1 MSSSSSAYK
10 TAIKQLLARIQIN
23 SNDTNSIN
31 QLNTIIEQFLQSYR
45 LNGLLVECL
54 QFLIQIVKQIID
66 LYPTINDF
74 RPLIIQWLKF
84 KRDVEKKNK
93 EFFESKLKLRS
104 FLDVAI
110 PSSFNRTSTRAK
122 DFLLCELYE
131 YRNANIKSTQ
141 MIDER
146 RALVRSLYEQFFDDG
161 SNHFLCAR
169 ILLEQI
175 KLDLASGN
183 TLDIDE
189 SNNLANHLRKCSP
202 TIDDIHSIVQRLW
215 LYTEYYLI
223 KFQVYYSKLT
233 NDMSKKIKQD
243 YEEQKRQAA
252 ENNSINQL
260 ETFHAESMTME
271 AHKMLGK
278 YSEKSLISTLF
289 KSWDIIKSQSLSL
302 CTIEILKRVSTI
314 YPNEIDIFYSNV
326 HTIAAL
332 FDLFQ
337 YYSQAIEIYCYLLD
351 LLPSNHSSRMTILT
365 ACNQLAN
372 KCSIN
377 LEERYKPLITVSS
390 RDYPKSSTQI
400 SAFDIDEALN
410 LITTAEN
417 LLHIKDFSSCKK
429 TLEILEKRPIVSCA
443 YADSFFVRSYLYNL
457 QSKLV
462 LNDDEQL
469 KDFNRNDFLALIEES
484 RSYCAQDLRT
494 SLDIIDVNRLPELS
508 QLQLTPLVLHALQT
522 YLSQV
527 AYLILLNFEIGLYR
541 NAKNYLLVGLEISVY
556 LHAKRWF
563 TFFLALNAQFF
574 IVSHQPDCA
583 RRKLEQFSHHLSTLD
598 ICTDRQYDLFIDFIY
613 SWYDY
618 IKLEYDYHTHSYDQI
633 RYICETKLYNEYK
646 QHNLSFNWH
655 RILYHRIH
663 ILYRLTCF
671 QQLRK
676 YGKLFENKKRLI
688 WNNLSNSNK
697 YTEFTFWTD
706 SWISFLNLIEDQPPE
721 ILDKSS
727 LWLHPIIIPD
737 ESNLT
742 CLSEWTA
749 MNNDK
754 HQQQQTD
761 SKWNNILSPPQI
773 NTGQPFDLNSMT
785 TDEILSLTNQPL
797 VIKTKTKKLIDT
809 PRGKTPFQLDNQKTL
824 STPNKSSS
832 SSTTTSN
839 LMSTFRNKIPID
851 STLASPICTP
861 NRTGKKLPPLGIT
874 NSNTSSTRPRRAA
887 AIKAD
892 ERIQKIRHDDIVDEN
907 LHQIN
912 TNRNS
917 PQILS
922 TKHLDENNHKSI
934 ELLIDQIDSLH
945 IERKLKFDD
954 DDDDDDTEKDINIL
968 IKSNEKLLQQCM
980 QLHDRLSYAPNA
992 KLMRYL
998 AEYIILLSG
1007 DQDPWLIVSLI
1018 VGMQAIGFRYNALC
1032 IYQRKQRHNTNRSG
1046 TPLPTATNVSQ
1057 EHLSDYIDALHF
1069 RPLTISYL
1077 KDILINDLLPAKQ
1090 VCVCLHSFT
1099 LIHDQILA
1107 IQIRGNYYAPVIRR
1121 VIFPRLLIK
1130 KFHFLIESNTHT
1142 LHGIIDPN
1150 RYWAIRKYFE
1160 QLFEHLLED
1169 LNQIYLISPIRWWW
1183 LPETSIFDGKK
1194 SMIDDLLIPLTNS
1207 PQQRRFIEFFLHQTI
1222 FYLSSLDDIRQE
1234 LSINLPSSIYSQ
1246 LVSSRLIERLFEF
1259 KQRTYT
1265 TTTSSSSN
1273 LRSPQNLLLFL
1284 DNHLHIFP
1292 WEQLHCMTSLFR
1304 RIVIYRLPSLLLLDG
1319 MHKYYYNNSSSET
1332 EQQINIENNDMTIIP
1347 MEKTFYHHIDVDK
1360 GYYIV
1365 DPGNDLPRTKERFR
1379 KFQNEKPDLIEKWNG
1394 VIERFP
1400 TNDAIK
1406 DIFKSKDVLLY
1417 MGHGSGSQ
1425 FYPVDDVQKNSSRLC
1440 VLLMGCSSARLQ
1452 SLGDFEVFGMPFAYL
1467 TCGAA
1472 TILGCLWDVTDR
1484 DIDSLTFFLL
1494 EQLKAGASL
1503 GEALRY
1509 GRDLCKLKC
1518 LNGAAPVIYGLPVRA
1533 R

>member
-1 MSSSSSAYK
+1 M
-10 TAIKQLLARIQIN
+10 
-23 SNDTNSIN
+23 
-31 QLNTIIEQFLQSYR
+31 
-45 LNGLLVECL
+45 
-54 QFLIQIVKQIID
+54 
-66 LYPTINDF
+66 
-74 RPLIIQWLKF
+74 
-84 KRDVEKKNK
+84 
-93 EFFESKLKLRS
+93 
-104 FLDVAI
+104 
-110 PSSFNRTSTRAK
+110 
-122 DFLLCELYE
+122 
-131 YRNANIKSTQ
+131 
-141 MIDER
+141 
-146 RALVRSLYEQFFDDG
+146 
-161 SNHFLCAR
+161 
-169 ILLEQI
+169 
-175 KLDLASGN
+175 
-183 TLDIDE
+183 
-189 SNNLANHLRKCSP
+189 
-202 TIDDIHSIVQRLW
+202 
-215 LYTEYYLI
+215 
-223 KFQVYYSKLT
+223 
-233 NDMSKKIKQD
+233 
-243 YEEQKRQAA
+243 
-252 ENNSINQL
+252 
-260 ETFHAESMTME
+260 
-271 AHKMLGK
+271 
-278 YSEKSLISTLF
+278 
-289 KSWDIIKSQSLSL
+289 
-302 CTIEILKRVSTI
+302 
-314 YPNEIDIFYSNV
+314 
-326 HTIAAL
+326 
-332 FDLFQ
+332 
-337 YYSQAIEIYCYLLD
+337 EIYHYLLD

-377 LEERYKPLITVSS
+377 LEDRYKPLITVSS
-390 RDYPKSSTQI
+390 RDYPKASTQI
-400 SAFDIDEALN
+400 SAFDVDEALN

-417 LLHIKDFSSCKK
+417 FLHIKDFSSCKK
-429 TLEILEKRPIVSCA
+429 TLELLEIRPIVSCA
-443 YADSFFVRSYLYNL
+443 YADSFFVRSHLYNL
-457 QSKLV
+457 QSKLL

-469 KDFNRNDFLALIEES
+469 KDFNRNDFLALVEES

-494 SLDIIDVNRLPELS
+494 SLDIIDINRLSELT
-508 QLQLTPLVLHALQT
+508 QLQLTPLVLHALQN

-563 TFFLALNAQFF
+563 TFFLILNAQFF
-574 IVSHQPDCA
+574 ILSHQPDCA
-583 RRKLEQFSHHLSTLD
+583 RRKLEQFSQHLSTLD
-598 ICTDRQYDLFIDFIY
+598 ICTDRQQDLFIDFIH

-618 IKLEYDYHTHSYDQI
+618 IKLEYDYHTHAYDQI
-633 RYICETKLYNEYK
+633 RHICETKLYYEYK
-646 QHNLSFNWH
+646 QHNLSFDWH
-655 RILYHRIH
+655 RLLYHRIH

-676 YGKLFENKKRLI
+676 NGKSYENKKRLI
-688 WNNLSNSNK
+688 WNNLSNSDK

-706 SWISFLNLIEDQPPE
+706 AWISFLNLIEDQPPE

-727 LWLHPIIIPD
+727 LWLHPIIIPN
-737 ESNLT
+737 ESNIT
-742 CLSEWTA
+742 CLPEWTA
-749 MNNDK
+749 MNNNK
-754 HQQQQTD
+754 EEQQQQQQQQTD
-761 SKWNNILSPPQI
+761 NKWNNILSPPQV
-773 NTGQPFDLNSMT
+773 NTGQPFDLNSLT
-785 TDEILSLTNQPL
+785 TDEILSLTNEPIL
-797 VIKTKTKKLIDT
+797 LKTKTKKLIDT
-809 PRGKTPFQLDNQKTL
+809 PRGKTPFQLDNQKML
-824 STPNKSSS
+824 STPNKSSTS
-832 SSTTTSN
+832 ATTTSN
-839 LMSTFRNKIPID
+839 LMSTFRNKIPMD

-874 NSNTSSTRPRRAA
+874 NSNTSSSRPRRAA

-892 ERIQKIRHDDIVDEN
+892 ERIQKIRNDDIDEN
-907 LHQIN
+907 LHRIN

-917 PQILS
+917 PRILS
-922 TKHLDENNHKSI
+922 SRLDENNHEPI
-934 ELLIDQIDSLH
+934 ELLIDQIDALH
-945 IERKLKFDD
+945 IERKLQFDD
-954 DDDDDDTEKDINIL
+954 DDDDDNDNEKEINIL
-968 IKSNEKLLQQCM
+968 SKSNEKLLQQCI
-980 QLHDRLSYAPNA
+980 QLHDHLAYAPNA

-1007 DQDPWLIVSLI
+1007 DQDPWLTVSLI
-1018 VGMQAIGFRYNALC
+1018 VEMQAIGFRYNALC
-1032 IYQRKQRHNTNRSG
+1032 IYQRKKRHNSDRSG
-1046 TPLPTATNVSQ
+1046 TPLPAATNVSQ
-1057 EHLSDYIDALHF
+1057 EHLSHYIDALHF

-1099 LIHDQILA
+1099 LIRDQILA
-1107 IQIRGNYYAPVIRR
+1107 VQIRGNYYTPVIRR

-1160 QLFEHLLED
+1160 QLFERLVED
-1169 LNQIYLISPIRWWW
+1169 LNQIYLTSPMRWWW

-1194 SMIDDLLIPLTNS
+1194 AMIDDLLTPLTNS

-1246 LVSSRLIERLFEF
+1246 LVSSRLVERLFEF

-1265 TTTSSSSN
+1265 TSSN
-1273 LRSPQNLLLFL
+1273 LRSSQNLLLFL

-1319 MHKYYYNNSSSET
+1319 MHKYYCNTSSEL
-1332 EQQINIENNDMTIIP
+1332 EQQINIENNDVTIIP
-1347 MEKTFYHHIDVDK
+1347 IEKTFYHRIDVDK

>member
-10 TAIKQLLARIQIN
+10 TAIKQLITRIQIN

-45 LNGLLVECL
+45 LNGLLNECL
-54 QFLIQIVKQIID
+54 QFLIQIVKQIVD

-110 PSSFNRTSTRAK
+110 PASFNRTCSKAK

-146 RALVRSLYEQFFDDG
+146 RTLVRSLNEHFFGDG
-161 SNHFLCAR
+161 TNHFLCAR

-175 KLDLASGN
+175 KLDLACGN

-189 SNNLANHLRKCSP
+189 SNNLVNHLRKCSP
-202 TIDDIHSIVQRLW
+202 TVDDIHGIVQRLW

-252 ENNSINQL
+252 ENNAINQL

-278 YSEKSLISTLF
+278 FSEKSIMSTLF
-289 KSWDIIKSQSLSL
+289 KSWDIIKSKSTSS

-314 YPNEIDIFYSNV
+314 YPNEIDMFYFNV
-326 HTIAAL
+326 HTIGAL
-332 FDLFQ
+332 LDLFQ
-337 YYSQAIEIYCYLLD
+337 YCSEAMEIYRYLLD

-377 LEERYKPLITVSS
+377 LEDRYKPLVTVSS

-400 SAFDIDEALN
+400 SAFDVDEALN

-417 LLHIKDFSSCKK
+417 ALHIKNFSVCKK
-429 TLEILEKRPIVSCA
+429 TLETLEKRPIVSCS
-443 YADSFFVRSYLYNL
+443 YADSFFVRSHLYNL

-494 SLDIIDVNRLPELS
+494 SLDIVDVNRLPELT
-508 QLQLTPLVLHALQT
+508 QVQLTPIVLHALQT

-574 IVSHQPDCA
+574 ILSHQPDCA
-583 RRKLEQFSHHLSTLD
+583 RRKLDQFSHHLSTLD
-598 ICTDRQYDLFIDFIY
+598 VCIDRQQDLFIDFIH
-613 SWYDY
+613 SWREYV
-618 IKLEYDYHTHSYDQI
+618 KLEYDYHTHSYDQI
-633 RYICETKLYNEYK
+633 RHICETKLFYEYK
-646 QHNLSFNWH
+646 QHDLSFHWH
-655 RILYHRIH
+655 RLLYHRLH

-671 QQLRK
+671 QQLRRN
-676 YGKLFENKKRLI
+676 GKSFENKKRLI
-688 WNNLSNSNK
+688 WNNASTSDK
-697 YTEFTFWTD
+697 YTEFAFWTD
-706 SWISFLNLIEDQPPE
+706 SWLSFLTLIEDQSPE

-727 LWLHPIIIPD
+727 LWLHPIIVPE

-742 CLSEWTA
+742 CLPEWAT
-749 MNNDK
+749 MNHK
-754 HQQQQTD
+754 KEQHQQQQQPTD
-761 SKWNNILSPPQI
+761 SKWNNILSPPQV

-785 TDEILSLTNQPL
+785 TEEILSLTNEP
-797 VIKTKTKKLIDT
+797 ISFKTKTKRLLET
-809 PRGKTPFQLDNQKTL
+809 PRGKTPFQLDNQKVL

-832 SSTTTSN
+832 STAST
-839 LMSTFRNKIPID
+839 LMSTFRNKMQID
-851 STLASPICTP
+851 SSLSSPICTP
-861 NRTGKKLPPLGIT
+861 NRTGKKLPPLSLA
-874 NSNTSSTRPRRAA
+874 NSNTSSRPRRAA

-892 ERIQKIRHDDIVDEN
+892 ERIQKIRNEDHPEESFHR
-907 LHQIN
+907 L
-912 TNRNS
+912 TTSRNS
-917 PQILS
+917 PRTLPS
-922 TKHLDENNHKSI
+922 RLDENNQEPI
-934 ELLIDQIDSLH
+934 ELLIDQIDALH
-945 IERKLKFDD
+945 IERKLQFDD
-954 DDDDDDTEKDINIL
+954 DEDDETTTST
-968 IKSNEKLLQQCM
+968 KSNDKLLQQCIR
-980 QLHDRLSYAPNA
+980 LHDRLAYAPTA
-992 KLMRYL
+992 KLIRYL

-1007 DQDPWLIVSLI
+1007 DQDPWLIASLI
-1018 VGMQAIGFRYNALC
+1018 VEMQAIGFRYNALC
-1032 IYQRKQRHNTNRSG
+1032 IYQRKKRHNSDRSG
-1046 TPLPTATNVSQ
+1046 TPLPAGANVSQ
-1057 EHLSDYIDALHF
+1057 EHLSHYIDALHF

-1099 LIHDQILA
+1099 LIQDQILA
-1107 IQIRGNYYAPVIRR
+1107 VQIRGNYYAPVIRR
-1121 VIFPRLLIK
+1121 VMFPRLLIK

-1150 RYWAIRKYFE
+1150 RYWAIRRY
-1160 QLFEHLLED
+1160 FEHLFERLIED
-1169 LNQIYLISPIRWWW
+1169 LNQVYLVSPIRWWW
-1183 LPETSIFDGKK
+1183 LPETTIFDGKK
-1194 SMIDDLLIPLTNS
+1194 AMIDDLITPLTIS
-1207 PQQRRFIEFFLHQTI
+1207 SQQRRFVEFFLHQTI
-1222 FYLSSLDDIRQE
+1222 FYLSSLDEIRQE

-1246 LVSSRLIERLFEF
+1246 IISSRLIERLFEF

-1265 TTTSSSSN
+1265 MNSSSSSSSSN
-1273 LRSPQNLLLFL
+1273 SRPSQNLLLFL

-1304 RIVIYRLPSLLLLDG
+1304 RIVVYRLPSVLLLDG
-1319 MHKYYYNNSSSET
+1319 MHKYYYHASSES
-1332 EQQINIENNDMTIIP
+1332 EQQTNVGNNDMTLIP
-1347 MEKTFYHHIDVDK
+1347 VEKTFYHRIDVDK
-1360 GYYIV
+1360 GFYIV

-1484 DIDSLTFFLL
+1484 DIDGLTFFLL

-1503 GEALRY
+1503 GEALRH

>member
-10 TAIKQLLARIQIN
+10 TAIKQLMTRIQTN

-45 LNGLLVECL
+45 LNGLFSECL
-54 QFLIQIVKQIID
+54 QFLVQIVKQLID

-93 EFFESKLKLRS
+93 EFFDLKIKLRS
-104 FLDVAI
+104 FLDVAL
-110 PSSFNRTSTRAK
+110 PSTFNRTSSKAK

-146 RALVRSLYEQFFDDG
+146 RAIVCSLYEQFFGDG
-161 SNHFLCAR
+161 SDHFLCAR

-189 SNNLANHLRKCSP
+189 SNNLANHLRKCLP
-202 TIDDIHSIVQRLW
+202 TSDDTHGIVQRLW

-252 ENNSINQL
+252 ENNSINQI

-278 YSEKSLISTLF
+278 FSEKSIMSTLF
-289 KSWDIIKSQSLSL
+289 KSWDMIKSKSTSL
-302 CTIEILKRVSTI
+302 CTIETLKRVASI
-314 YPNEIDIFYSNV
+314 YPNEIDMFYSNL

-337 YYSQAIEIYCYLLD
+337 HYTEAMEIYRYLLD
-351 LLPSNHSSRMTILT
+351 LLPAYHPSRLTIIT
-365 ACNQLAN
+365 ACNRLAN

-377 LEERYKPLITVSS
+377 LEDRYKPVPNLSS
-390 RDYPKSSTQI
+390 RDYPKATTQI
-400 SAFDIDEALN
+400 SSFDVDEALN
-410 LITTAEN
+410 LITIAEN
-417 LLHIKDFSSCKK
+417 FLHNKNVSSCKQ
-429 TLEILEKRPIVSCA
+429 TLEILEKRPIVSCS
-443 YADSFFVRSYLYNL
+443 YADSFFVRSHLYNL

-469 KDFNRNDFLALIEES
+469 KDFSRNDFLALIEES

-494 SLDIIDVNRLPELS
+494 SLDIVDVNRLPELS
-508 QLQLTPLVLHALQT
+508 QLQLTPLVLHALQA

-527 AYLILLNFEIGLYR
+527 AHLILLNFEIGLYR

-574 IVSHQPDCA
+574 ILSHQPDCA
-583 RRKLEQFSHHLSTLD
+583 RRKLDQLSHHLSTLD
-598 ICTDRQYDLFIDFIY
+598 ICNDRKQDLFIDFIY

-618 IKLEYDYHTHSYDQI
+618 VKLEYDYHTHGYDHIQTV
-633 RYICETKLYNEYK
+633 CETKLYHEYK
-646 QHNLSFNWH
+646 QHNLSLDWH
-655 RILYHRIH
+655 RLLFHRIH
-663 ILYRLTCF
+663 ILYRLTYF

-676 YGKLFENKKRLI
+676 NSKSMENRKRLI
-688 WNNLSNSNK
+688 WNIPSNSEK
-697 YTEFTFWTD
+697 YTEFTFWTE
-706 SWISFLNLIEDQPPE
+706 SWLSFLSLIEDQPPE

-727 LWLHPIIIPD
+727 LWLHPIIVPD

-742 CLSEWTA
+742 CLPEWTA
-749 MNNDK
+749 MNDDQ
-754 HQQQQTD
+754 HPYQQQTD
-761 SKWNNILSPPQI
+761 SKWNNILSPPQV
-773 NTGQPFDLNSMT
+773 NTGNPFDLNSMT
-785 TDEILSLTNQPL
+785 TEEIVSLTNEPI
-797 VIKTKTKKLIDT
+797 VIKTKPKKLIDT
-809 PRGKTPFQLDNQKTL
+809 PRGKTPFLSENQKIL
-824 STPNKSSS
+824 STPNKPS
-832 SSTTTSN
+832 SSTTTASN
-839 LMSTFRNKIPID
+839 LMSTFRKQMSID
-851 STLASPICTP
+851 SSIASPVCTP
-861 NRTGKKLPPLGIT
+861 SRTGKKLPPLVVAS
-874 NSNTSSTRPRRAA
+874 SNTSSRPRRAA

-892 ERIQKIRHDDIVDEN
+892 ERIQQIRYDDTNEN
-907 LHQIN
+907 LHRIN
-912 TNRNS
+912 NNNNNNIISPRILATNLN
-917 PQILS
+917 
-922 TKHLDENNHKSI
+922 ENNSEPV
-934 ELLIDQIDSLH
+934 ELLIDQLDSLH

-954 DDDDDDTEKDINIL
+954 EDEEEINPS
-968 IKSNEKLLQQCM
+968 IKSNEKLLQKCI
-980 QLHDRLSYAPNA
+980 QLHDRLAYAPNA
-992 KLMRYL
+992 KLIRYL
-998 AEYIILLSG
+998 AEYIILLAG
-1007 DQDPWLIVSLI
+1007 DQDPWLVVTLI
-1018 VGMQAIGFRYNALC
+1018 VEMQAIGFRYNALC
-1032 IYQRKQRHNTNRSG
+1032 IYQRKKRHNTDRSS
-1046 TPLPTATNVSQ
+1046 TPLPSGSNVSP
-1057 EHLSDYIDALHF
+1057 EHLSHYIDALHF
-1069 RPLTISYL
+1069 RPLTIAYL

-1099 LIHDQILA
+1099 LIDDQILA
-1107 IQIRGNYYAPVIRR
+1107 VQIRGNYYAPVMRR
-1121 VIFPRLLIK
+1121 IIFPRLLVK

-1142 LHGIIDPN
+1142 LHGITDHK
-1150 RYWAIRKYFE
+1150 RYWAIRRYFE
-1160 QLFEHLLED
+1160 QLFERLLED
-1169 LNQIYLISPIRWWW
+1169 LNYVYLTSPMRWWW

-1194 SMIDDLLIPLTNS
+1194 AMIDDLLTPLTNS
-1207 PQQRRFIEFFLHQTI
+1207 PQQRRSIEFFLHQTI
-1222 FYLSSLDDIRQE
+1222 FYLSSLDEIRQE
-1234 LSINLPSSIYSQ
+1234 LSINLPSTIYSHI
-1246 LVSSRLIERLFEF
+1246 LSSRLIERLLDY

-1265 TTTSSSSN
+1265 NTSPSKS
-1273 LRSPQNLLLFL
+1273 RPPQNLLLFL

-1304 RIVIYRLPSLLLLDG
+1304 RIVIYRLPSVLLLDG
-1319 MHKYYYNNSSSET
+1319 MHKYYYNSSSSPS
-1332 EQQINIENNDMTIIP
+1332 EQQSNVDNNDTTIIP
-1347 MEKTFYHHIDVDK
+1347 MEKTFYHRIDVDK

-1379 KFQNEKPDLIEKWNG
+1379 KFQTDKPDLIEKWNG